1 MVSNNP
7 YDTYKKISVTTASP
21 GELTLM
27 LYEGCIKNVRKA
39 KYGIQNKN
47 LAMKSDG
54 IVKAQAILREL
65 QITLKPDIEISQ
77 SMNLLYD
84 YMIQRLNEANFK
96 NDIEILNEVEG
107 FVLEFKDTWKQV
119 IQLTRSTQPAGD
131 TV

>member
-1 MVSNNP
+1 M
-7 YDTYKKISVTTASP
+7 TTASP